1 MAMGWKPQLAAQTTK
16 SEDEAPVTV
25 PVKIARIV
33 RSSSAELLSRFSPDS
48 SPDNDDKTP
57 RHELDRNIDL
67 RARVMKE
74 LPFRRSRSDSY
85 MSQADATAGA
95 TSVEEAAAALVSNV
109 PQDSKL
115 PKGRTLHSE
124 GVGKRKEVLKY
135 DEVKNKP
142 LPKIAV
148 L

>member
-1 MAMGWKPQLAAQTTK
+1 MAMGWKPQLAGQTAK
-16 SEDEAPVTV
+16 PEDQAPVTV

-95 TSVEEAAAALVSNV
+95 TSVEEAAAMLVSNV
-109 PQDSKL
+109 PQNSKL

>member
-1 MAMGWKPQLAAQTTK
+1 
-16 SEDEAPVTV
+16 
-25 PVKIARIV
+25 
-33 RSSSAELLSRFSPDS
+33 
-48 SPDNDDKTP
+48 
-57 RHELDRNIDL
+57 
-67 RARVMKE
+67 MKE

-85 MSQADATAGA
+85 MSQANATAGA
-95 TSVEEAAAALVSNV
+95 TSVEEAAAAVVSNI

-124 GVGKRKEVLKY
+124 GVGKRREVLKY